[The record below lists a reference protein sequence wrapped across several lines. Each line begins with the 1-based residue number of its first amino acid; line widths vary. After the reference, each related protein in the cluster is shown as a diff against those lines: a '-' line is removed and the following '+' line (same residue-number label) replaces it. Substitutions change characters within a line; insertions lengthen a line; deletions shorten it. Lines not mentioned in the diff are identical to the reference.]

1 MALIKEKDRATLAQL
16 GEKLTGDVDITLYT
30 QLTSALAVPGVIPCE
45 TCEVSEELL
54 QELGGILPKLQV
66 NIVDLVSDRAQAER
80 DGVNRV
86 PTMVLGGAAQRR
98 VRFMGF
104 PGGYEFA
111 TFMSALLEAGGS
123 GEDVPAA
130 VRAQLDAL
138 SNPVDIKVFV
148 TPS

>member
-16 GEKLTGDVDITLYT
+16 GEKLTGDVDLTLYT
-30 QLTSALAVPGVIPCE
+30 QRTSALEVPGVIPCD
-45 TCEVSEELL
+45 TCEVAEELL
-54 QELGGILPKLQV
+54 QELGSVLPKLRV
-66 NIVDLVSDRAQAER
+66 NVVDLVSNREEAER

-86 PTMVLGGAAQRR
+86 PTMVVGGAADGR

-123 GEDVPAA
+123 GEDVPDA
-130 VRAQLDAL
+130 VRSQLDAL
-138 SNPVDIKVFV
+138 PKPVDIKVFV